1 MWYFGNSMNKMNSWL
16 KSSRLVVIYDI
27 WRLILKNTVAF
38 NSIFSILK
46 IILKFNYKKMETLI
60 LNRNNIFDILPEILL
75 KLKQGYE
82 IKISFKTKK
91 ENLTVKPEVEKSW
104 YRDPNNP
111 KRFDYDIDREFKSAE
126 EAIKFLRRQK
136 D

>member
-1 MWYFGNSMNKMNSWL
+1 
-16 KSSRLVVIYDI
+16 
-27 WRLILKNTVAF
+27 
-38 NSIFSILK
+38 
-46 IILKFNYKKMETLI
+46 METLI
-60 LNRNNIFDILPEILL
+60 LNKNNVFDILPEILL

-82 IKISFKTKK
+82 IKISFKTKE

-111 KRFDYDIDREFKSAE
+111 KRFDYDVIDKKFKSAE
-126 EAIKFLRRQK
+126 EAIKFLRQQK

>member
-1 MWYFGNSMNKMNSWL
+1 
-16 KSSRLVVIYDI
+16 
-27 WRLILKNTVAF
+27 
-38 NSIFSILK
+38 
-46 IILKFNYKKMETLI
+46 METLI
-60 LNRNNIFDILPEILL
+60 LNKNNVFDILPEILL

-82 IKISFKTKK
+82 IKISFKTKE

-111 KRFDYDIDREFKSAE
+111 KRFDYDVIDKKFKSTE
-126 EAIKFLRRQK
+126 EAIKFLKQQK

>member
-1 MWYFGNSMNKMNSWL
+1 
-16 KSSRLVVIYDI
+16 
-27 WRLILKNTVAF
+27 
-38 NSIFSILK
+38 
-46 IILKFNYKKMETLI
+46 METLI

-75 KLKQGYE
+75 KLKQDYE